1 MSFFFRIEVQAP
13 LLSSVKL
20 AHCSKQHFYVG
31 KLVHTWKLLRFLSAK
46 SQKLFQVAKL
56 DFLVIGLGAKIQRD
70 KKWNFVTVCNKSF
83 ACKLWSFF
91 GRKGHKNNL
100 NNTKTTSTVVYF
112 NLGRRQ
118 KYIFWIH
125 LHICFDARGHENL
138 QKKLPLQCKH
148 LSCL

>member
-20 AHCSKQHFYVG
+20 THCSKQHFYVG

-100 NNTKTTSTVVYF
+100 NNTKTTSSTSIQDKNTF
-112 NLGRRQ
+112 FE
-118 KYIFWIH
+118 YICIFALNAI
-125 LHICFDARGHENL
+125 R
-138 QKKLPLQCKH
+138 P
-148 LSCL
+148 